1 MSVGSNVA
9 YASGWNGS
17 PGCTVAF
24 PSRSVRTSATLRV
37 ISISRSVGR
46 GISTSTPSSSST
58 LARAARIPASLIS
71 WSGETVNRGIR
82 RFGLGTVIEPSASWP
97 PSRGKPR
104 RQRYATRYRLQSG
117 GRGRFLDESRSAFG
131 LGYTEPRSLN
141 TSIPR
146 SAMSFVSHVECTIC
160 GDRHDPKRLLTVCA
174 RCGQMLV
181 VRYDL
186 ERVKTSVSKDALR
199 QRPPGMYRFRELTPL
214 DDGEEPVTLG
224 EGGTPLLP
232 LSRLGAHLGL
242 RRLFAKDE
250 GQNPT
255 GSFKARGLGMAITRA
270 RTLGARGFVIPSAG
284 NAGGAA
290 AVYAARAGLP
300 CAVVVPRGTPPAA
313 IAEAQIA
320 GAHVFTV
327 EGSIANAGKVVA
339 TIAPAL
345 GWFDLSTL
353 KEPYRLE
360 GKKTI
365 GLELAAELGW
375 RMPDVLLYPTGG
387 GTGLVGIPKAYAEL
401 LAMGW
406 LAGALPRCF
415 AVQAEGCAP
424 VVRAFLDG
432 AETTTAWE
440 NPTTHAAGL
449 RVPSHFAGRQML
461 RVLRE
466 TGGGAVAV
474 SETTIQGAQRLV
486 AQLEGIWTAP
496 EAAALVAALAVLKE
510 RGDVARDTEVMMI
523 FTGAGLKY
531 EPPPLPAPTDLAGGD
546 GEILAQVKRVIRP

>member
-1 MSVGSNVA
+1 MPAIRRVASSSRALGRCMS
-9 YASGWNGS
+9 
-17 PGCTVAF
+17 T
-24 PSRSVRTSATLRV
+24 RM
-37 ISISRSVGR
+37 
-46 GISTSTPSSSST
+46 PSSSST
-58 LARAARIPASLIS
+58 RVRGASTPVSRMRCSCL
-71 WSGETVNRGIR
+71 TVKRCSGIR
-82 RFGLGTVIEPSASWP
+82 SSSLSTT
-97 PSRGKPR
+97 PR
-104 RQRYATRYRLQSG
+104 YKVG
-117 GRGRFLDESRSAFG
+117 VE
-131 LGYTEPRSLN
+131 RSLP
-141 TSIPR
+141 TMR
-146 SAMSFVSHVECTIC
+146 YTRRRMSFVSHVECTVC
-160 GDRHDPKRLLTVCA
+160 GHRHDAKRVLGVCE
-174 RCGQMLV
+174 RCGQMLA

-186 ERVKTSVSKDALR
+186 ERVKASVTKDALR
-199 QRPPGMYRFRELTPL
+199 ARPPGMYRFRELTPL

-339 TIAPAL
+339 TIAPQL

-415 AVQAEGCAP
+415 AVQAEGWAP

-440 NPTTHAAGL
+440 SPTTHAAGL
-449 RVPSHFAGRQML
+449 RVPSPFAGRQML

-474 SETTIQGAQRLV
+474 SETGIQGAQRLV

-496 EAAALVAALAVLKE
+496 EAAALVAALPALKE
-510 RGDVARDTEVMMI
+510 RGDVGRDTEVMMI
-523 FTGAGLKY
+523 LTGEGLKD
-531 EPPPLPAPTDLAGGD
+531 EPPPLDAPAEPAGRD
-546 GEILAQVKRVIRP
+546 AEILAQVKRVIRP